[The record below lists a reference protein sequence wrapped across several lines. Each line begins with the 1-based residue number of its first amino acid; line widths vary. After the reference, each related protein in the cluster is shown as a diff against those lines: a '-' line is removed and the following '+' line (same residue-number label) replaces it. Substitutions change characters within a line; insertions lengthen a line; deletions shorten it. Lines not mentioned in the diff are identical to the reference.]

1 MFCFS
6 KGKNC
11 FAARQTKVAFMQKFK
26 LLQKLLIL
34 AKIIALLINRKTN
47 LELLN
52 KKLLFYN
59 KFRTIYTAVK
69 E

>member
-34 AKIIALLINRKTN
+34 AKIIASLINRKTS
-47 LELLN
+47 LELFN
-52 KKLLFYN
+52 KKIIVL
-59 KFRTIYTAVK
+59 
-69 E
+69 

>member
-34 AKIIALLINRKTN
+34 AKIIASLINRKTS
-47 LELLN
+47 LRAL
-52 KKLLFYN
+52 
-59 KFRTIYTAVK
+59 
-69 E
+69 